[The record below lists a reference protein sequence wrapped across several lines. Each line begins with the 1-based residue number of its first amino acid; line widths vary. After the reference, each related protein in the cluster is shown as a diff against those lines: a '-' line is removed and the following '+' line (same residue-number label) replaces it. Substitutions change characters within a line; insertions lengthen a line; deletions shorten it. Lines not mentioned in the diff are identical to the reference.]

1 MKVCRGGQWLTYTP
15 DGVFPVV
22 CDGAAYA
29 DMIGRQGGPAAL
41 AQWRALERELAPLQ
55 AGAALFPAA
64 ALRSDLGAL
73 RLGHSSR
80 AALWQR
86 AEVSAGHWLGG

>member
-1 MKVCRGGQWLTYTP
+1 MQWLTSTP

-41 AQWRALERELAPLQ
+41 TQWRALERELAPLQ

-73 RLGHSSR
+73 QLGH
-80 AALWQR
+80 
-86 AEVSAGHWLGG
+86 V

>member
-1 MKVCRGGQWLTYTP
+1 MTYTP

-29 DMIGRQGGPAAL
+29 AMIGRQGGPAAL

-64 ALRSDLGAL
+64 ALRSDLGAPQ
-73 RLGHSSR
+73 LGHRQWTRLAPGQHTCFRAGGPCGRFCTSSVR
-80 AALWQR
+80 
-86 AEVSAGHWLGG
+86 